1 MTLSTILLVLLA
13 LATLADH
20 ISTNIFLKRGMREGN
35 PVLAKIIAKWGST
48 GLFVFKAAMFGVIVV
63 IHFKY
68 GPIPNLLLAAC
79 VGVFAAVTA
88 WNVYQIA
95 QRS

>member
-1 MTLSTILLVLLA
+1 MTATFLLILLA

-20 ISTNIFLKRGMREGN
+20 ISTNVFLKRGMREGN
-35 PVLAKIIAKWGST
+35 PILAKIIAKWGST
-48 GLFVFKAAMFGVIVV
+48 GLFVFKAAMFGVILVA
-63 IHFKY
+63 HFKF
-68 GPIPNLLLAAC
+68 GPLPTLLLAAC
-79 VGVFAAVTA
+79 VGVFVAVTA